1 MGVGSAAKGAT
12 AWSTFSCGARWR
24 RAGWST
30 SPPECPDMH
39 LVEDRRVLHDR
50 PTSAGV
56 TAAAGSGGG
65 VGVGAHKG
73 SRFSSRLRGG
83 TGERGRGPKGRNP
96 PARGGWVRPPSVNA
110 RWFGRG
116 GCGIVGTGRDPDGG
130 ACTRGQQVLG
140 QGHRSDHDEQFR
152 SPGARGLG
160 RHHQERLSKL
170 QSGLQGGG
178 FRRWYPECGHRPAQ
192 LRGAG
197 QRRGPGTRRGPG
209 APGEGEAHGGCSP
222 VPVATEGGGEDRRAC
237 GVVTLPGPQV
247 PCPVSDG
254 PTASPDLVPTT
265 PEERSAPLG

>member
-1 MGVGSAAKGAT
+1 VGVGSAAKGAT

-56 TAAAGSGGG
+56 AAAAGSGGG

-140 QGHRSDHDEQFR
+140 QVTAPITTS
-152 SPGARGLG
+152 SSGAPAPAASAATIRKGSASCRAALKVEG
-160 RHHQERLSKL
+160 S
-170 QSGLQGGG
+170 GGG
-178 FRRWYPECGHRPAQ
+178 TPSAATALPSSAV
-192 LRGAG
+192 
-197 QRRGPGTRRGPG
+197 PGSVGDQVR
-209 APGEGEAHGGCSP
+209 AEGP
-222 VPVATEGGGEDRRAC
+222 VPQVRVRHMAGAHRYPWPPRAAVKIA
-237 GVVTLPGPQV
+237 GRA
-247 PCPVSDG
+247 
-254 PTASPDLVPTT
+254 AS
-265 PEERSAPLG
+265 